1 MFRWQKEGKSMEN
14 IYCSVFIA
22 ISKSRNIRGQRQATE
37 RQDIENNLKRSKK
50 IHTEKRGK
58 PSIQKPEDDINEKQ
72 NKKTTQLFQ
81 RRSNPSI
88 PNDS

>member
-1 MFRWQKEGKSMEN
+1 MEN

-22 ISKSRNIRGQRQATE
+22 ISKSRNIRGQRQAIE

-50 IHTEKRGK
+50 IHTLKRGK
-58 PSIQKPEDDINEKQ
+58 PSIQKPEDNINEKQ